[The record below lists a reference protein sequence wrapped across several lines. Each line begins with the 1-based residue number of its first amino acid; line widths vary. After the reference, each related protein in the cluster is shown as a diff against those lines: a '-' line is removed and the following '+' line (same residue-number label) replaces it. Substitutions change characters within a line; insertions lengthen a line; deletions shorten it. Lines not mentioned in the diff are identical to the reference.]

1 MTDTATE
8 LIVETPKPGGLGL
21 TYTIRRYRASRPV
34 TIAEVWVEFARPG
47 RSKPV
52 VAMAGG
58 TVRVTF

>member
-8 LIVETPKPGGLGL
+8 LIVETPGAYANAP
-21 TYTIRRYRASRPV
+21 YTVRRYRASRPV
-34 TIAEVWVEFARPG
+34 TIAEVWAEFAKAG

-58 TVRVTF
+58 IARVTF

>member
-1 MTDTATE
+1 MTDTAIE
-8 LIVETPKPGGLGL
+8 LIVETPGAHTNAP
-21 TYTIRRYRASRPV
+21 YTIRRYRASRPV
-34 TIAEVWVEFARPG
+34 TIAEVWAEFAKAE